1 MAGVT
6 AGFRVLGRLDL
17 SVALLAATIGD
28 GYVET
33 RPGAVL
39 VERVAVSPRPTG
51 AGTSHS
57 AGTPTMSR
65 RGASG
70 GGGQAS
76 RSRAVR

>member
-51 AGTSHS
+51 AHS
-57 AGTPTMSR
+57 AETPTMSR